1 MVQQTNYDEYKI
13 AKMKD
18 SPIINVRIIDSEY
31 DPSGGDAGLPPTPP
45 AITNAIFAAT
55 GKRIRKL
62 PIGKQKL
69 IWNLIPF
76 ILKVPIIK
84 GPPFDT

>member
-69 IWNLIPF
+69 
-76 ILKVPIIK
+76 V
-84 GPPFDT
+84 